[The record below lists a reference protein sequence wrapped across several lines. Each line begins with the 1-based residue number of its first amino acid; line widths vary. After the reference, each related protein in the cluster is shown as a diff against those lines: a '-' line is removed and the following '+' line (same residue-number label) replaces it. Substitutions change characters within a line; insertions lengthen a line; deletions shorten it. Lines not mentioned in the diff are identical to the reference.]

1 MQALDMKSIDTN
13 IGTRCFEDDEYES
26 LQDYA
31 KKIFEEFGNDKG
43 KITDM
48 VQDAL
53 SLLTISERNLEN
65 IRSQRF
71 YSRIWKT
78 ITGKNKALAQENQTN
93 LLKVQ
98 KIAIDRKSVV

>member
-1 MQALDMKSIDTN
+1 MSVFDLKSIDVSS
-13 IGTRCFEDDEYES
+13 GTQCFEDNEYDLWQE
-26 LQDYA
+26 YA

-53 SLLTISERNLEN
+53 SLLTISVQNLEN
-65 IRSQRF
+65 IKNQGF

-78 ITGKNKALAQENQTN
+78 ITGKNKALAQEY
-93 LLKVQ
+93 
-98 KIAIDRKSVV
+98 